1 MVLSLYELAQNALD
15 EAFRLRCECLL
26 EDVYENM
33 PTPVE
38 QNGKL
43 QIVKRKLC
51 EKESYDTKSPQKVE
65 RV

>member
-33 PTPVE
+33 PTPIE
-38 QNGKL
+38 QNGTF
-43 QIVKRKLC
+43 QIVKKRKLGD
-51 EKESYDTKSPQKVE
+51 SQH
-65 RV
+65 